1 MTRYIIIILLI
12 LLIIYGL
19 YQFKNDNFL
28 ADNQGVVNVSYI
40 KPSKPTSEFQVNK
53 QVSYTCD
60 DAGKCTL
67 ELFANPPKVSS
78 VKVSSVSTLTQRPTS
93 APTQRFTPTPAPTKL
108 LNSLYIMPKI
118 TDIQDRLTNIDNQL
132 DVIQKNLT
140 DIQGNY
146 SNLQNTYISNNITKA
161 NNILQTLQSSNS
173 FNYTIADNASIDK
186 FANVE
191 ISKNKLNDKSYTEF
205 IVLS

>member
-40 KPSKPTSEFQVNK
+40 KPSKPTSGFQVNK

-60 DAGKCTL
+60 DADKCTF
-67 ELFANPPKVSS
+67 ELFTNSPN
-78 VKVSSVSTLTQRPTS
+78 VSSVSTLTQRPTS

-118 TDIQDRLTNIDNQL
+118 NDIQDRLTNIDNQF

-140 DIQGNY
+140 DIQNNY
-146 SNLQNTYISNNITKA
+146 SNFKINYISNNITKA

-205 IVLS
+205 IILS

>member
-19 YQFKNDNFL
+19 CQLKNDNFL

-40 KPSKPTSEFQVNK
+40 KPSKPTSGFQVNK

-78 VKVSSVSTLTQRPTS
+78 VSTLTQRSTS
-93 APTQRFTPTPAPTKL
+93 APTQRFTPKPAQTKL

-118 TDIQDRLTNIDNQL
+118 NDIQDRLTNIDNQFN
-132 DVIQKNLT
+132 VIQKNLN
-140 DIQGNY
+140 DIQNNY
-146 SNLQNTYISNNITKA
+146 SNLQNNYISNNITKA

-173 FNYTIADNASIDK
+173 FNYTITDNASIDK
-186 FANVE
+186 FASVE

>member
-1 MTRYIIIILLI
+1 MH
-12 LLIIYGL
+12 
-19 YQFKNDNFL
+19 N
-28 ADNQGVVNVSYI
+28 
-40 KPSKPTSEFQVNK
+40 
-53 QVSYTCD
+53 
-60 DAGKCTL
+60 
-67 ELFANPPKVSS
+67 
-78 VKVSSVSTLTQRPTS
+78 S
-93 APTQRFTPTPAPTKL
+93 AR
-108 LNSLYIMPKI
+108 LN
-118 TDIQDRLTNIDNQL
+118 
-132 DVIQKNLT
+132 
-140 DIQGNY
+140 